1 MSESSKRNTVKLTC
15 YSIENR
21 ASAVRCKLAAACA
34 IVAGTLVTA
43 LDVFWVIGAC
53 SGDVRPP
60 CSRTTTGR
68 HANACAASATT
79 IDGGIYRGEYG
90 EERDDGEGAHSS
102 SL

>member
-1 MSESSKRNTVKLTC
+1 
-15 YSIENR
+15 
-21 ASAVRCKLAAACA
+21 LAAACA
-34 IVAGTLVTA
+34 IVAGTLVAA

-53 SGDVRPP
+53 SGDICPP

-68 HANACAASATT
+68 DADTWAACATT
-79 IDGGIYRGEYG
+79 IDGGIGGGEYG

>member
-1 MSESSKRNTVKLTC
+1 
-15 YSIENR
+15 
-21 ASAVRCKLAAACA
+21 LAGACV
-34 IVAGTLVTA
+34 IVAGTLIAA
-43 LDVFWVIGAC
+43 LDVVWVIGTR

-68 HANACAASATT
+68 DADAWAACATT
-79 IDGGIYRGEYG
+79 IDGGIGGGKYG